1 MKYLYIGKT
10 DAPKYRHAIKIGI
23 SKDTDGRWDD
33 IDRSV
38 DGSREWPIFSGKVLS
53 ARKCEKWM
61 HKRYD
66 RFRINFKGSGKTEW
80 FKMPLYYRIECIFI
94 AATMIII
101 SWWLVIVAGFLFLI
115 SFFIWASSL

>member
-1 MKYLYIGKT
+1 MRQIYIGKT
-10 DAPKYRHAIKIGI
+10 TATKYRRAIKIGI

-53 ARKCEKWM
+53 ARKCEKWL
-61 HKRYD
+61 HGRYSEYRVD
-66 RFRINFKGSGKTEW
+66 FKGSGKTEW
-80 FKMPLYYRIECIFI
+80 FRMPLYYRIECIFI

-101 SWWLVIVAGFLFLI
+101 SWFTIIAFGFVLFIIVIK
-115 SFFIWASSL
+115 SASSL

>member
-1 MKYLYIGKT
+1 MRYLYIGKT

-23 SKDTDGRWDD
+23 SKDTDGRWND

-38 DGSREWPIFSGKVLS
+38 EGSREWPIFSGRVLNTKK
-53 ARKCEKWM
+53 AEKWL

-66 RFRINFKGSGKTEW
+66 RYRIKFKGSGKTEW

-101 SWWLVIVAGFLFLI
+101 SWFTVVILGFLFLI